1 MARWRGHIAQHDI
14 SEADSAAL
22 VRTNAQANGL
32 NNASAA
38 DPWHWLLG
46 ILGRAAFLRDTDGS
60 TRGAFD
66 SLHRAVGAIADK
78 ATRPRGLGPDQR
90 ERLHDAVCQLLEAL
104 PRTSGDLRQ
113 CHLGARDC
121 LGDAAKHA
129 VGSARPTANAAS
141 LLKETPPWDRSE
153 AQDAFG
159 LPPSIGENDPRRQGR
174 KHRRV
179 LVIARPEDLGVW
191 LAETQLANRPEVR
204 AEDTRLADVAVS
216 RARLILILAS
226 PAPHAQVD
234 TLRSL
239 GFATP
244 DADA

>member
-1 MARWRGHIAQHDI
+1 M
-14 SEADSAAL
+14 
-22 VRTNAQANGL
+22 
-32 NNASAA
+32 
-38 DPWHWLLG
+38 
-46 ILGRAAFLRDTDGS
+46 
-60 TRGAFD
+60 
-66 SLHRAVGAIADK
+66 
-78 ATRPRGLGPDQR
+78 
-90 ERLHDAVCQLLEAL
+90 
-104 PRTSGDLRQ
+104 
-113 CHLGARDC
+113 
-121 LGDAAKHA
+121 
-129 VGSARPTANAAS
+129 
-141 LLKETPPWDRSE
+141 
-153 AQDAFG
+153 
-159 LPPSIGENDPRRQGR
+159 
-174 KHRRV
+174 